1 MSNRQVIRLVLLA
14 AGVGLLAGIS
24 AALTLWLMQKVSHAV
39 WSVSDA
45 IWYIP
50 LVTVAGGALIG
61 LTRLHGPNPDLDQQI
76 AAAQDPAH
84 LHRRNALFIALAAI
98 VAVGF
103 GGAIGPEAGLLAVVA
118 ELTSAIAIVLGRS
131 HAEQRVIGEAGVSGA
146 LSGLFGS
153 PLGAAAYAD
162 DKPQAPRA
170 LLVLAALCGLLGF
183 LLASRFLFDGGL
195 HRLALPSYAPAGDG
209 TDLVM
214 AIFPAILGAAI
225 GMAFLFLHPVLKHA
239 IETRAPWPFWQPVA
253 GGIVFGLLA
262 MAFPILRF
270 SGHHEIEP
278 MLAWAGGVG
287 MAALLLLGLLK
298 VLALSICLSTG
309 WLGGG
314 DVPADLCRC
323 CCRCCGARRG
333 ARHGGVGGDR
343 RGHGCCHRSGSR
355 PADRRRADH
364 AVHRRPGAVRA
375 AVRRCAVRLCRRLA
389 GAEASG
395 ALRLLRSIRF
405 RHP

>member
-24 AALTLWLMQKVSHAV
+24 AALTLWLMQQVSHAV
-39 WSVSDA
+39 WSISDA

-61 LTRLHGPNPDLDQQI
+61 LTRLHGPSPDLDQQI
-76 AAAQDPAH
+76 AEAQDPVH
-84 LHRRNALFIALAAI
+84 LHRRKALFIALAAI

-118 ELTSAIAIVLGRS
+118 EMTAAIAIVLGRS
-131 HAEQRVIGEAGVSGA
+131 HADQRVIGEAGVSGA

-153 PLGAAAYAD
+153 PLGGAAYAD

-170 LLVLAALCGLLGF
+170 LLLLAALCGLLGF
-183 LLASRFLFDGGL
+183 LLAGRLLFDGGL
-195 HRLALPSYAPAGDG
+195 HRLALPAYAPAGDG
-209 TDLVM
+209 TDLLM
-214 AIFPAILGAAI
+214 AIVPAILGAAV
-225 GMAFLFLHPVLKHA
+225 GMAFLFLHPMLKQA
-239 IETRAPWPFWQPVA
+239 IETRAPWPFWQPVI
-253 GGIVFGLLA
+253 GGAMFGLLA

-287 MAALLLLGLLK
+287 MAVLLLLGVLK

-309 WLGGG
+309 WLGGAMF
-314 DVPADLCRC
+314 PLIFA
-323 CCRCCGARRG
+323 GAAAG
-333 ARHGGVGGDR
+333 AAALAVIPGMEVSVAIAAGMGAATAAGL
-343 RGHGCCHRSGSR
+343 GR
-355 PADRRRADH
+355 PI
-364 AVHRRPGAVRA
+364 A
-375 AVRRCAVRLCRRLA
+375 AVLIMLFIVDPALFGPLCV
-389 GAEASG
+389 G
-395 ALRLLRSIRF
+395 ALFGYAGGMLAPKPVA
-405 RHP
+405 H